1 MNGINSLSFQVLCDD
16 EVPTLGVPPVTA
28 IDPRPN
34 HDDEV
39 STLSFMGD
47 SDLARDRCV
56 PPNPDHRGSYH
67 DEGQDNEEE
76 GREPSVAKSRIDA
89 NDFDNRERCRRHPA
103 SSCGRRSCPGGYEGP
118 QVQPPLLRGR
128 NPEDENGG
136 GGQQPEIGAEAR
148 PERRIK
154 NCKAAS
160 A

>member
-1 MNGINSLSFQVLCDD
+1 MSSSFSLASPDRFGLGYPPPLPPSPPPAHPTQLMNNINSLSLEVLCDD
-16 EVPTLGVPPVTA
+16 EVPTLSVPPITA

-39 STLSFMGD
+39 SSLSFMGD
-47 SDLARDRCV
+47 SDLAQDRCV

-103 SSCGRRSCPGGYEGP
+103 SNRGTRSCSGGDEGP
-118 QVQPPLLRGR
+118 QV
-128 NPEDENGG
+128 
-136 GGQQPEIGAEAR
+136 
-148 PERRIK
+148 
-154 NCKAAS
+154 
-160 A
+160 